1 MKIMTKPEYERWTVS
16 TRDERMK
23 WWRDAKFGMFVH
35 YGLYAMIGRNEWA
48 QVDENIPPE
57 EYAKLADDFLYKKG
71 MAEEWV
77 KLAKASG
84 MKYIVLTTRH
94 HDGFSLWDSKVNPF
108 NSVNYGSKTDIVK
121 EFTDACRKHGLR
133 IGFYN
138 SLMDW
143 HNPDAFECMSDK
155 AAYDRFIEYTYE
167 LNRELMTNYG
177 KIDLLWYDGFN
188 LMRSAE
194 GWDSIRRNQMV
205 RELQPE
211 IIINNRSGLDED
223 YGTPEAHI
231 TPMERDW
238 EACMTFNG
246 ISWGY
251 VNSEYAAS
259 YSYTPSRI
267 LTMLNICVECG
278 GNLRLNIGPKSDGS
292 VPEEVVEPLTRVGAW
307 LSENGESVYGVPRV
321 EGRIG
326 GNGVTYETQN
336 GNNIY
341 LWNRIWCGKPEVGV
355 GGYVVPPERITLLAT
370 GEELEFEALPHRLII
385 KNLPKDCPDKHAG
398 VAVFKLEFKEKPQ
411 YIYASR
417 YPQLHGGEKIL

>member
-1 MKIMTKPEYERWTVS
+1 MKIMTKPEYERWTAT
-16 TRDERMK
+16 TRDARMK
-23 WWRDAKFGMFVH
+23 WWREAKFGMFVH

-57 EYAKLADDFLYKKG
+57 EYAKLADDFPYKKG

-108 NSVNYGSKTDIVK
+108 NSVNYGPKTDIVK
-121 EFTDACRKHGLR
+121 EFTDACRKHGMR
-133 IGFYN
+133 IGLYN

-177 KIDLLWYDGFN
+177 KIDILWYDGGN
-188 LMRSAE
+188 PMRSAE
-194 GWDSIRRNQMV
+194 GWDSLKRNQMI

-267 LTMLNICVECG
+267 LTMLNTCVECG
-278 GNLRLNIGPKSDGS
+278 GNLLLNIGPKPDGS
-292 VPEEVVEPLTRVGAW
+292 IPEEVVDPLTRVGAW
-307 LSENGESVYGVPRV
+307 LAENGESVYGLPRV
-321 EGRIG
+321 EGQIG

-341 LWNRIWCGKPEVGV
+341 LWNRIWCGEPEIGV

-370 GEELEFEALPHRLII
+370 GEELEFEALEHRLII

>member
-1 MKIMTKPEYERWTVS
+1 MKTMTKPEYERWTAS

-23 WWRDAKFGMFVH
+23 WWREAKFGMFVH

-57 EYAKLADDFLYKKG
+57 EYAKLADDFPYKKG

-84 MKYIVLTTRH
+84 MKYIILTTRH

-108 NSVNYGSKTDIVK
+108 NSVNYGPKVDIVK
-121 EFTDACRKHGLR
+121 EFTDACRKHGMK
-133 IGFYN
+133 IGLYN

-177 KIDLLWYDGFN
+177 KIDILWYDGCN
-188 LMRSAE
+188 PMRSAE
-194 GWDSIRRNQMV
+194 GWDSIRRNQMI

-211 IIINNRSGLDED
+211 IIINNRSCLDED

-267 LTMLNICVECG
+267 LTMLNTCVECG
-278 GNLRLNIGPKSDGS
+278 GNLLLNIGPKPDGS
-292 VPEEVVEPLTRVGAW
+292 IPEEVIDPLTRVGAW
-307 LSENGESVYGVPRV
+307 LSENGESVYGLPRV

-341 LWNRIWCGKPEVGV
+341 LWNRIWCGEPEIGV
-355 GGYVVPPERITLLAT
+355 GGYVVPPEKITLLAT
-370 GEELEFEALPHRLII
+370 GEELEFEALEHRLII

-398 VAVFKLEFKEKPQ
+398 VAVFKLEFKDKPQ

-417 YPQLHGGEKIL
+417 YPQLHGGEKNL

>member
-1 MKIMTKPEYERWTVS
+1 MKIMTKPEYERWTAT
-16 TRDERMK
+16 TRDARMK
-23 WWRDAKFGMFVH
+23 WWREAKFGMFVH

-57 EYAKLADDFLYKKG
+57 EYAKLANDFPYKKG

-108 NSVNYGSKTDIVK
+108 NSVNYGPKTDIVK
-121 EFTDACRKHGLR
+121 EFTDACRKHGMR
-133 IGFYN
+133 IGLYN

-177 KIDLLWYDGFN
+177 KIDILWYDGSN
-188 LMRSAE
+188 PMRSAE
-194 GWDSIRRNQMV
+194 GWDSLKRNQMI

-267 LTMLNICVECG
+267 LTMLNTCVECG
-278 GNLRLNIGPKSDGS
+278 GNLLLNIGPKPDGS
-292 VPEEVVEPLTRVGAW
+292 IPEEVIEPLTRVGAW
-307 LSENGESVYGVPRV
+307 LAENGESVYGLPRV
-321 EGRIG
+321 EGQIG

-355 GGYVVPPERITLLAT
+355 GGYVVPPERITFLAT
-370 GEELEFEALPHRLII
+370 GEELEFETLEHRLII

>member
-1 MKIMTKPEYERWTVS
+1 MKIMTKPEYERWTAS

-23 WWRDAKFGMFVH
+23 WWREAKFGMFVH

-57 EYAKLADDFLYKKG
+57 EYAKLADDFPYKKG

-108 NSVNYGSKTDIVK
+108 NSVNYGPKTDIVK
-121 EFTDACRKHGLR
+121 EFTDACRKHGMR
-133 IGFYN
+133 IGLYN

-167 LNRELMTNYG
+167 LNRELMTNDG
-177 KIDLLWYDGFN
+177 KIDILWYDGN
-188 LMRSAE
+188 NPMRSAE
-194 GWDSIRRNQMV
+194 GWDSIRRNQMI

-238 EACMTFNG
+238 EACMTFNV

-267 LTMLNICVECG
+267 LTMLNTCVECG
-278 GNLRLNIGPKSDGS
+278 GNLLLNIGPKPDGS
-292 VPEEVVEPLTRVGAW
+292 IPDEVVEPLTRVGAW
-307 LSENGESVYGVPRV
+307 LSENGESVYGLPRV
-321 EGRIG
+321 EGQIG

-341 LWNRIWCGKPEVGV
+341 LWNKIWCGEPEVGV

-370 GEELEFEALPHRLII
+370 GEELEFEALEHRLII